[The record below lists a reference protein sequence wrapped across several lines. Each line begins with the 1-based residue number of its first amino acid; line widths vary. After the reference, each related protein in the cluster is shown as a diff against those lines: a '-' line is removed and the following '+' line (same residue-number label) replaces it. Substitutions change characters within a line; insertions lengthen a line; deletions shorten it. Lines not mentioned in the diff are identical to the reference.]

1 MILRL
6 LLGFLVLVFVL
17 ALLRLAW
24 LRWQPRGRQLAVSLG
39 VAAVVLL
46 LIVAVATGRLHWL
59 FSVPAAIAL
68 FAVRALPLLRGLG
81 NLGGTAAGAGS
92 GPSGGNRSRVETR
105 LVRMVL
111 DHDTGG
117 LNGEVLEGPLAGRD
131 LDDLGE
137 ADLFGLHRRG
147 LDEDPDSARVLETY
161 LDRRFGSDW
170 RARAGVDDGAGD
182 GADDDR
188 RDADRGLMP
197 RSEALAVLGLEADP
211 DRDGIIRAHRR
222 LMQQFHPD
230 RGGSDYLAA
239 QLNRAKDRLLD
250 DLAEQ

>member
-1 MILRL
+1 M
-6 LLGFLVLVFVL
+6 FVL

-24 LRWQPRGRQLAVSLG
+24 LRWQPRGRQLALSLG
-39 VAAVVLL
+39 VAGLVLL

-68 FAVRALPLLRGLG
+68 FASRALPLLRGLRH
-81 NLGGTAAGAGS
+81 LGGVGPGSAA

-111 DHDTGG
+111 DHDTGS

-147 LDEDPDSARVLETY
+147 LEQDPDTARILETY
-161 LDRRFGSDW
+161 LDRRFGPDW
-170 RARAGVDDGAGD
+170 RARAGTR
-182 GADDDR
+182 ADDESGHEH
-188 RDADRGLMP
+188 RDADRGQMP
-197 RSEALAVLGLEADP
+197 RSEALAVLGLEDDP
-211 DRDGIIRAHRR
+211 DRDTIIRAHRR

-250 DLAEQ
+250 DLAEH

>member
-6 LLGFLVLVFVL
+6 LLGFLAGVFVL

-24 LRWQPRGRQLAVSLG
+24 LRWQPRGRQLAVTLG
-39 VAAVVLL
+39 VAGLVLL
-46 LIVAVATGRLHWL
+46 LIVAVASGRLHWL

-68 FAVRALPLLRGLG
+68 FAFRALPLFRGLR
-81 NLGGTAAGAGS
+81 NLGGAGAGA

-131 LDDLGE
+131 LDDLAE
-137 ADLFGLHRRG
+137 ADLLGLHRRG
-147 LDEDPDSARVLETY
+147 LEEDPDTARILETY
-161 LDRRFGSDW
+161 LDRRFGSEW
-170 RARAGVDDGAGD
+170 RARAGTT
-182 GADDDR
+182 ADDEARDEP
-188 RDADRGLMP
+188 RDADRGHMP
-197 RSEALAVLGLEADP
+197 RSEALAVLGLEDDP
-211 DRDGIIRAHRR
+211 DRDSIIRAHRR

-250 DLAEQ
+250 DLAEDS

>member
-6 LLGFLVLVFVL
+6 LLGFLAAVFVL

-24 LRWQPRGRQLAVSLG
+24 LRWQLRGRQLAVSLG
-39 VAAVVLL
+39 VAGLVLL
-46 LIVAVATGRLHWL
+46 LIVSVASGRLHWL
-59 FSVPAAIAL
+59 ASVPAAIAL
-68 FAVRALPLLRGLG
+68 FASRALPLLRGLRH
-81 NLGGTAAGAGS
+81 LGSAGTGAGAT
-92 GPSGGNRSRVETR
+92 PSGGNRSRVETR

-111 DHDTGG
+111 DHDTGA

-137 ADLFGLHRRG
+137 ADLFRLHRQG
-147 LDEDPDSARVLETY
+147 LEEDSDTARILETY
-161 LDRRFGSDW
+161 LDRRLGPEW
-170 RARAGVDDGAGD
+170 RARAGT
-182 GADDDR
+182 ADDREEGGDQETH
-188 RDADRGLMP
+188 RGHMP
-197 RSEALAVLGLEADP
+197 RREALAVLGLEDEP
-211 DRDGIIRAHRR
+211 DRDTIVRAHRR

-250 DLAEQ
+250 DLVEH

>member
-6 LLGFLVLVFVL
+6 LLGFLAGVFVL

-24 LRWQPRGRQLAVSLG
+24 LRWQPRGRQLAVTLG
-39 VAAVVLL
+39 VAGLVLL
-46 LIVAVATGRLHWL
+46 LIVAVASGRLHWL

-68 FAVRALPLLRGLG
+68 FAVRALPLFRGLR
-81 NLGGTAAGAGS
+81 NLGGAGAGA

-131 LDDLGE
+131 LDDLAE
-137 ADLFGLHRRG
+137 ADLLGLHRRG
-147 LDEDPDSARVLETY
+147 LEEDPDTARILETY
-161 LDRRFGSDW
+161 LDRRFGSEW
-170 RARAGVDDGAGD
+170 RARAGTT
-182 GADDDR
+182 ADDEARDEP
-188 RDADRGLMP
+188 RDADRGHMP
-197 RSEALAVLGLEADP
+197 RSEALAVLGLEDDP
-211 DRDGIIRAHRR
+211 DRDSIIRAHRR

-250 DLAEQ
+250 DLAEDS